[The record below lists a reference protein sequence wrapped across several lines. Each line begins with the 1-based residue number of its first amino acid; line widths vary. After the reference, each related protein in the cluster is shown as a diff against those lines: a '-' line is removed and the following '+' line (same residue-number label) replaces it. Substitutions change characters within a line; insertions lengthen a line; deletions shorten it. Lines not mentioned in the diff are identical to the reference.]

1 MSLIRGVLLAGN
13 FRTQHEVDNMPPA
26 DQRNTLITELGQRT
40 KPGTNFQAM
49 SDADLGGVGA
59 VLVFLRRGRIRTDAE
74 LKTMSPDDQRNT
86 LIVEVGKQTGQ
97 GKELQG
103 LSNIDLVLQGLGH
116 GRPGTSLVQPSYLRG
131 VLLAGQFRSQH
142 ELDGVSNDGQRNIL
156 IVELAGRTNQPVPF
170 FQAMNDFT
178 LAGAG
183 AVLVFLRETK
193 IRTDQQLKSISA
205 DDQRNI
211 LIVEIGAQTRLA
223 GPRLQ
228 GLSNMDLVRLGL
240 GVDPAIVL
248 KPLPPPLQ
256 APPFHPLKPGTDG
269 PNNPNLGDPHGKG
282 DNGPIGDPPGDPPP
296 EPGKTQNPDNKLPS
310 EKGSPFPPGFDPPPG
325 FLPPP
330 PPGTGCF
337 IGATSVLMAG
347 GGEKPIQSIAAGDMV
362 IGRDEQTGATAESAV
377 SRTFIHR
384 VGGTILLQL
393 ASGETIETTA
403 AHRFAVEGQG
413 FVSADLLR
421 PGDRLSTHDGRGA
434 EVISIKVRTD
444 EATVYN
450 LTVDRLHTFFVGGA
464 ALWVHN
470 EKKSAPV
477 APDDPS
483 VAKNP

>member
-13 FRTQHEVDNMPPA
+13 FRTQHELDKISPV
-26 DQRNTLITELGQRT
+26 DQRNTLIVELAGRT
-40 KPGTNFQAM
+40 NKPVSHFQAM
-49 SDADLGGVGA
+49 NDADLAGVGA

-74 LKTMSPDDQRNT
+74 LKSMSPDDQRNT

-103 LSNIDLVLQGLGH
+103 LSNMGLVLQGLGQ

-131 VLLAGQFRSQH
+131 VLLAGQFRTQH

-178 LAGAG
+178 LAGVG

-193 IRTDQQLKSISA
+193 IRTDQELKSISA

-211 LIVEIGAQTRLA
+211 LIVEIESQTHL
-223 GPRLQ
+223 GIPRLQ
-228 GLSNMDLVRLGL
+228 GLRNMDLVRLGL
-240 GVDPAIVL
+240 GVDPAVVL

-256 APPFHPLKPGTDG
+256 APSLQHPNPGKTDG
-269 PNNPNLGDPHGKG
+269 PNNPELGDPHGKG
-282 DNGPIGDPPGDPPP
+282 HNGPIGDPPGDPPP
-296 EPGKTQNPDNKLPS
+296 EMGPTKNPDNKLPS
-310 EKGSPFPPGFDPPPG
+310 EKGSPFPPGFDPPP
-325 FLPPP
+325 PP
-330 PPGTGCF
+330 TGCF
-337 IGATSVLMAG
+337 IGATPVLMAG
-347 GGEKPIQSIAAGDMV
+347 GGEKSIQSIAAGDMV

-377 SRTFIHR
+377 SRTFVHR
-384 VGGTILLQL
+384 VVGTILLQL
-393 ASGETIETTA
+393 AGGETIETTA

-413 FVSADLLR
+413 FVSADLLSL
-421 PGDRLSTHDGRGA
+421 GDRLSTHDGRGA
-434 EVISIKVRTD
+434 EVISIKTQTG

-470 EKKSAPV
+470 EKKSDPV
-477 APDDPS
+477 APDDPG
-483 VAKNP
+483 K